1 MMPTPSEL
9 QYFLEVS
16 NTLNVSRAAERLGIS
31 QPTLSLAIQRLEN
44 TCGTPLLIR
53 TKAGVKLTH
62 AGQKLVVQVR
72 SLISDWERI
81 KGDVLKDEEEVR
93 GQYTIGC
100 HPSVALFSLH
110 SFLPKLLEENPQVE
124 IKLVHDLSRK
134 ITEDVISFKIDF
146 GIVVNPWEHPDL
158 IIRNLW
164 KDEVSL
170 WTSKKPTKVQDPY
183 SGEGILIAD
192 TDLIQS
198 QTILK
203 QLNKSK
209 MKFGRNITSSNLEV
223 ITWLVA
229 NGCGVGVL
237 PGRVA
242 TRVKSLEL
250 KPVSKDSPKFYDK
263 ICLVYRADAQKSKAN
278 RTLAKIIETEM
289 MALAPVE
296 EN

>member
-16 NTLNVSRAAERLGIS
+16 HTLNISRAAERLGIS
-31 QPTLSLAIQRLEN
+31 QPTLSLAIQRLEH

-53 TKAGVKLTH
+53 TKAGVKMTH
-62 AGQKLVVQVR
+62 AGQKLVGEVR
-72 SLISDWERI
+72 TLISEWERI

-110 SFLPKLLEENPQVE
+110 SFLPKLLTENPLLE
-124 IKLVHDLSRK
+124 IKLAHDLSRK

-158 IIRNLW
+158 VIRSLW
-164 KDEVSL
+164 KDEVTL
-170 WTSKKPTKVQDPY
+170 WTAKKPTPLQDPF
-183 SGEGILIAD
+183 SGDGILIAD
-192 TDLIQS
+192 TELIQS

-203 QLNKSK
+203 QLSKSK
-209 MKFGRNITSSNLEV
+209 MKFKRNITSSNLEV
-223 ITWLVA
+223 ITWLVS
-229 NGCGVGVL
+229 NGCGIGVL

-242 TRVKSLEL
+242 SRVKSLDL
-250 KPVSKDSPKFYDK
+250 KPVGKDSPKFFDK

-278 RTLAKIIETEM
+278 RALAKLIESEM
-289 MALAPVE
+289 LALSKNEPE
-296 EN
+296 